1 MAGKKRNSVRSIA
14 VRQVT
19 ERDIAERAYS
29 RWQSRG
35 CPVSDG
41 REDWFAAQEELQ
53 RELGM
58 HAASRGNLR
67 SV

>member
-1 MAGKKRNSVRSIA
+1 MAGKKRTTVRTIA

-19 ERDIAERAYS
+19 ERDVAERAYS

-53 RELGM
+53 QELRK
-58 HAASRGNLR
+58 HTLR

>member
-1 MAGKKRNSVRSIA
+1 MPGKKRNSVRSIA

-29 RWQSRG
+29 RWLSRG
-35 CPVSDG
+35 CPLSDG

-53 RELGM
+53 RELALHVPG
-58 HAASRGNLR
+58 RPVLR